1 MVANVLTAVRF
12 LLVLPI
18 GFLMA
23 ADGERAAALAA
34 AAIAAAIATDLLD
47 GPLARRA
54 GAATR
59 FGAAFD
65 HTTDCLFVVSALAG
79 GVMRGVFPGI
89 LPVLV
94 VTAFAQYVIDSYW
107 LHGERRLRGSRL
119 GRYNGILYF
128 VPIGGD
134 TLVRLGLEGL
144 RPAVTVVCWTLVIST
159 GVSIGQRLWALK
171 AARQRDLASPA
182 GGTAGRSPR

>member
-1 MVANVLTAVRF
+1 MVANALTAVRL
-12 LLVLPI
+12 LLVVPI

-23 ADGERAAALAA
+23 ADDRRAPAFAA
-34 AAIAAAIATDLLD
+34 AAIIAAIATDLLD
-47 GPLARRA
+47 GPVARRA

-65 HTTDCLFVVSALAG
+65 HTTDFLFVVSGLAG
-79 GVMRGVFPGI
+79 GVVRGVFPWI

-94 VTAFAQYVIDSYW
+94 MTAFAQYIIDSYW

-128 VPIGGD
+128 VPVSGD

-144 RPAVTVVCWTLVIST
+144 RPAVPVVCWTLVVST

-171 AARQRDLASPA
+171 QARQRDLASPA
-182 GGTAGRSPR
+182 GETARRSPR